1 MARLPREHR
10 LETRDARAKLAA
22 RSEPYWRQIVPGTF
36 LGYRKGKRGA
46 AWIARQRQADGY
58 AEQRIGTPDDT
69 GAADGDVVLTYAQAV
84 VRAQAVQVEERK
96 PLPRHL
102 GDGITLNAV
111 MSEYIEDHL
120 AGKGSQTNARQLHRR
135 HIEGTIGKKLVTAL
149 DAKQL
154 RKWQREII
162 EKPPTIRGKAQAYD
176 PSDPD
181 QLRGR
186 KASANRILSMIK
198 AALNRAWRDDQLPSD
213 LPTYWMKVEAYDLG
227 DEPTP
232 RMLERDEVTRLLNS
246 APPDL
251 RQLLHGALMTGAR
264 RGDLLSLRCRAY
276 DPDMQTVRIQV
287 SKTGKT
293 LIQPLTPEGS
303 DMFEQLTAGR
313 APSDHVFTRAD
324 GRPWGKHDVQK
335 PMVAA
340 VKAAQLEGVSFKTTR
355 ATYGKFL
362 LVATKDLE
370 LVAKALGHS
379 DSRITRKHYAQ
390 YLPSEMAKG
399 VAQLPALGITQESK
413 VSRLGKKRQER
424 AR

>member
-10 LETRDARAKLAA
+10 LETRDARAKLPA

-69 GAADGDVVLTYAQAV
+69 GTPDGEIVITYAQAV
-84 VRAQAVQVEERK
+84 SRAQAVQVEERK

-102 GDGITLNAV
+102 GDGLTLNAV
-111 MSEYIEDHL
+111 MAEYIDEHL
-120 AGKGSQTNARQLHRR
+120 AGKGSQSITRLQHARHV
-135 HIEGTIGKKLVTAL
+135 EGSIGKKLVTAL
-149 DAKQL
+149 DAKQM
-154 RKWQREII
+154 RKWLRDMAG
-162 EKPPTIRGKAQAYD
+162 KAPTVRGKVQDFD
-176 PSDPD
+176 PSDAD
-181 QLRGR
+181 QVRAR
-186 KASANRILSMIK
+186 RATANRVLSMVK
-198 AALNRAWRDDQLPSD
+198 AALNRAWREDELPAD
-213 LPTYWMKVEAYDLG
+213 LPTYWMKVEPFELG
-227 DEPTP
+227 DDPTP
-232 RMLERDEVTRLLNS
+232 RMLERDEITRLLN
-246 APPDL
+246 AAAPDL
-251 RQLLHGALMTGAR
+251 RRLLQGALMTGAR
-264 RGDLLSLRCRAY
+264 RGDLIGLRCRAY
-276 DPDMQTVRIQV
+276 DPETETVRLSV

-293 LIQPLTPEGS
+293 LVQPLTSEGARLF
-303 DMFEQLTAGR
+303 DHLTAGR
-313 APSDHVFTRAD
+313 DPAHHVFLRED
-324 GRPWGKHDVQK
+324 GRPWGLHDVQK

-340 VKAAQLEGVSFKTTR
+340 VEAAKLEDVSFKTMR
-355 ATYGKFL
+355 ATYGKLL

-390 YLPSEMAKG
+390 YLPSEVAAG
-399 VAQLPALGITQESK
+399 VASLPALGITQESK